1 MNPEYTFADGLS
13 GNTLSVF
20 GLWQKGRFEIL
31 VPNSDKGDGGGRGGG
46 DGGWEGGLKRDDF
59 SVTLFLNDQNTISE
73 AYVWP

>member
-31 VPNSDKGDGGGRGGG
+31 VPNSDKGDGGGGGGG

>member
-31 VPNSDKGDGGGRGGG
+31 VPNSVKGDGGGRESCKMFWKKPPGGVE
-46 DGGWEGGLKRDDF
+46 D
-59 SVTLFLNDQNTISE
+59 
-73 AYVWP
+73 AY